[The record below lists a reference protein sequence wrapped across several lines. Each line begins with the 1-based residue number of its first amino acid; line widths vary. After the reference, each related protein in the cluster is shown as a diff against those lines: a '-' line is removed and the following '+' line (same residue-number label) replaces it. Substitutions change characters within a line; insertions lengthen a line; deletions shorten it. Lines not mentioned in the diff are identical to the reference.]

1 MITTKK
7 GLPETIR
14 RLKMKSKEIVSLV
27 VWMCMGWI
35 VSELVIATGWFSAGT
50 VRAAAAGAFGCFLVL
65 TMIGSWRQA
74 QWARQE
80 AQARVQF
87 EKDLK
92 AEQEQQADIDRKI
105 IDKLRNEHELS
116 GTEQDRRLKALE
128 AALKHLKRK

>member
-1 MITTKK
+1 MGEIWSLTMWLIIAWSVTEMI
-7 GLPETIR
+7 
-14 RLKMKSKEIVSLV
+14 
-27 VWMCMGWI
+27 VWT
-35 VSELVIATGWFSAGT
+35 EWFSAGT

-74 QWARQE
+74 QWAREQ
-80 AQARVQF
+80 AQARIQF

-92 AEQEQQADIDRKI
+92 AEQEQQADMDRKI

>member
-1 MITTKK
+1 MNK
-7 GLPETIR
+7 E
-14 RLKMKSKEIVSLV
+14 MSKEIVSLI

-35 VSELVIATGWFSAGT
+35 VSELVIATGWFQASTIRAFAGG
-50 VRAAAAGAFGCFLVL
+50 VFGCFLVL

-74 QWARQE
+74 QWAREQ
-80 AQARVQF
+80 AQARQQF

-128 AALKHLKRK
+128 AALKHLKGK

>member
-1 MITTKK
+1 MNKK
-7 GLPETIR
+7 
-14 RLKMKSKEIVSLV
+14 MSKEIVSLI

-35 VSELVIATGWFSAGT
+35 VSELVIATGWFQASTIRAFAGG
-50 VRAAAAGAFGCFLVL
+50 VFGCFLVL
-65 TMIGSWRQA
+65 TMIGNWKQA
-74 QWARQE
+74 QWAREQ

-92 AEQEQQADIDRKI
+92 AEQEQQADMDRKI

-128 AALKHLKRK
+128 AALKHLKGK